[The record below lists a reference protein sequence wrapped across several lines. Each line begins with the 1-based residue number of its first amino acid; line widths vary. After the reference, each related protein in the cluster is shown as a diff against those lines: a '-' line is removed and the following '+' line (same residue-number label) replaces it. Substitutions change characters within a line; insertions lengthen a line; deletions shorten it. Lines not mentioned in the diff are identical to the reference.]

1 MQKKGKKLLK
11 FVKVFFCSILLCAV
25 FIIIFA
31 SSYIL
36 NLKDWQVFDPQKIT
50 QPSQS
55 LTVYDRTGAAVCDL
69 HGTEDRLDISIEELP
84 DYVLKAFLASED
96 VRFYEHSG
104 VDVVRIFGAL
114 LQDIRHNYI
123 KEGAS
128 TITQQLVKQMFLK
141 TDQTLSRKIQ
151 EALMAVKMETVY
163 SKDEIM
169 EMYLNLVYFG
179 NGAYGIQAAARTYFG
194 VDAKDLS
201 LPQAATLAGVLKS
214 TTNYAPHLYPE
225 KSLYRRDTVLNNM
238 YTYGFITKEAL
249 DQAKAT
255 PLTIVENQKG
265 QYPYGFYLDMVLN
278 DAEDILGIS
287 SGDLLGGGYS
297 IYTTLDS
304 DMQEYVQELY
314 GNAEFFPPDAPD
326 GTMVQSSLVILDNKT
341 GEILGVI
348 GGREHTAMRI
358 FNRATS
364 SRRQPG
370 SSIKPLIVY
379 APAIEYFDYTT
390 TTFLLDEQ
398 ETFDGFTPGN
408 AGNTYHGW
416 VTLRSALAHSY
427 NLPAIKVLNSI
438 GVTNGMEYCTRV
450 GIPFNEGDEGLTL
463 ALGGLTSGVT
473 PLELASAYT
482 PFSNGGMRVVPS
494 CIQKIT
500 DRNGNVVYQ
509 NVQKQYSVLSPETAY
524 IMTSILE
531 TGVTEGT
538 SSKLATDGI
547 EIAAKTGTSSYD
559 QSEYNKDS
567 WIVAYTSEYTICCW
581 MGFDNTDDA
590 HVLSPKDTGGN
601 YPALIAKAMFQHIY
615 AERQP
620 PAFAMPAGIVP
631 SVLDKVALEEYNDI
645 LVADSKT
652 PPDQTVTE
660 YYKKGTEPTS
670 VSSRFSVPQP
680 PVDFHLEDQGG
691 FPLLS
696 FTAQNENATYMIYRT
711 DSEAKETLLLEE
723 IDGAN
728 GFTTYLDQ
736 SVQAGRKYGYYIQ
749 ARNKYAISEGK
760 YVNGNPTDTISFTP
774 KNEMSQ

>member
-11 FVKVFFCSILLCAV
+11 FVKTFFCSILLCAV
-25 FIIIFA
+25 FVIIFVF
-31 SSYIL
+31 SYVF
-36 NLKDWQVFDPQKIT
+36 NLKDWQVFDPTKIT
-50 QPSQS
+50 QASQS
-55 LTVYDRTGAAVCDL
+55 LTIYDRTGTAVCDL
-69 HGTEDRLDISIEELP
+69 HGTEDRMDISIKELP
-84 DYVLKAFLASED
+84 DYVINAFLSSED
-96 VRFYEHSG
+96 ARFYEHSG
-104 VDVVRIFGAL
+104 VDIVRIFGAL
-114 LQDIRHNYI
+114 LKDIEHNYI

-128 TITQQLVKQMFLK
+128 TITQQLVKRMFLK
-141 TDQTLSRKIQ
+141 TDQTVSRKVQ
-151 EALMAVKMETVY
+151 EALMALKMENVY
-163 SKDEIM
+163 SKDQIM

-214 TTNYAPHLYPE
+214 TTNYAPHLHPD
-225 KSLYRRDTVLNNM
+225 KSVYRRDTVLNNM
-238 YTYGFITKEAL
+238 FTYGFITREELDKAKE
-249 DQAKAT
+249 T
-255 PLTIVENQKG
+255 PLEIVSNKTG
-265 QYPYGFYLDMVLN
+265 QYPYGFYLDMVLG

-287 SGDLLGGGYS
+287 STDLLGGGYS
-297 IYTTLDS
+297 IYTSLDS
-304 DMQEYVQELY
+304 DMQKYAQDLY
-314 GNAEFFPPDAPD
+314 QDAQFFPPNAAD
-326 GTMVQSSLVILDNKT
+326 GTMVQSALVILDNKT
-341 GEILGVI
+341 GEILSVI
-348 GGREHTAMRI
+348 GGREHTGMRI
-358 FNRATS
+358 FNRALS

-379 APAIEYFDYTT
+379 APAIENYGYTT

-398 ETFDGFTPGN
+398 ETFDGFTPSN

-416 VTLRSALAHSY
+416 VTLRDALAHSY
-427 NLPAIKVLNSI
+427 NLPAIKVLNAI
-438 GVTNGMEYCTRV
+438 GVSNGMDYCTRV

-463 ALGGLTSGVT
+463 ALGGLTNGVT

-482 PFSNGGMRVVPS
+482 PFSNGGMRIVPS

-500 DRNGNVVYQ
+500 DRYGNVVYQ
-509 NVQKQYSVLSPETAY
+509 NAQKKYSVLSPETAY

-538 SSKLATDGI
+538 SNKLATDGI

-581 MGFDNTDDA
+581 MGFDTTDDE

-615 AERQP
+615 ASRQP
-620 PAFAMPAGIVP
+620 SEFTVPEEIVP
-631 SVLDKVALEEYNDI
+631 CVLDKVALEEYNDI

-652 PPDQTVTE
+652 PPEQTITE
-660 YYKKGTEPTS
+660 YYKEKTQPTS
-670 VSSRFSVPQP
+670 VSSRFSIPQP
-680 PVDFHLEDQGG
+680 PTDFHLEENNG

-696 FTAQNENATYMIYRT
+696 FTAQNANATYIIYRT
-711 DSEAKETLLLEE
+711 DNETKETIVLEE

-728 GFTTYLDQ
+728 GFSTYLDQ
-736 SVQAGRKYGYYIQ
+736 SVQAGRTYGYYIQ
-749 ARNKYAISEGK
+749 PRNKFAIASGK
-760 YVNGNPTDTISFTP
+760 YVHGNPSDTITYTQ

>member
-11 FVKVFFCSILLCAV
+11 FVKVFFCSILLCAIFV
-25 FIIIFA
+25 IIFVC
-31 SSYIL
+31 SYVF
-36 NLKDWQVFDPQKIT
+36 NLKDWQVFDPTKIT

-55 LTVYDRTGAAVCDL
+55 LTIYDRTGAAVCDL
-69 HGTEDRLDISIEELP
+69 HGTEDRMDISIKELP
-84 DYVLKAFLASED
+84 DYVINAFLASED

-114 LQDIRHNYI
+114 LQDIKHNYI

-141 TDQTLSRKIQ
+141 TDQTISRKIQ
-151 EALMAVKMETVY
+151 EALMAVKMENTY
-163 SKDEIM
+163 SKDQIM

-179 NGAYGIQAAARTYFG
+179 NGAYGIQAAARAYFG
-194 VDAKDLS
+194 VDAKDLT

-214 TTNYAPHLYPE
+214 TTNYAPHLNPE

-238 YTYGFITKEAL
+238 FTYGFLTQEEL
-249 DQAKAT
+249 DAAKTT
-255 PLTIVENQKG
+255 PLEVVPNQRG
-265 QYPYGFYLDMVLN
+265 QYPYGFYLDMVLS

-287 SGDLLGGGYS
+287 SSDLLSGGYS
-297 IYTTLDS
+297 IYTSLDS
-304 DMQEYVQELY
+304 DMQQYAQALY
-314 GNAEFFPPDAPD
+314 ENAEYFPPNAAD
-326 GTMVQSSLVILDNKT
+326 GTMVQSALVILDNKT
-341 GEILGVI
+341 GEILSVI

-379 APAIEYFDYTT
+379 APAIENFDYTT

-398 ETFDGFTPGN
+398 ETFDGFTPSNPGN
-408 AGNTYHGW
+408 AYHGW
-416 VTLRSALAHSY
+416 VTLRTALAHSY
-427 NLPAIKVLNSI
+427 NLPAIKVLNAI
-438 GVTNGMEYCTRV
+438 GVSNGMDYCTRV

-463 ALGGLTSGVT
+463 ALGGLTNGVT

-482 PFSNGGMRVVPS
+482 PFSNGGMRIVPS
-494 CIQKIT
+494 CIERIT
-500 DRNGNVVYQ
+500 DRNGNIVYQ
-509 NVQKQYSVLSPETAY
+509 NMQKKYSVLSPQTAY

-531 TGVTEGT
+531 TGVLEGT
-538 SSKLATDGI
+538 SNKLATDGI
-547 EIAAKTGTSSYD
+547 EIAAKTGTSSYN

-581 MGFDNTDDA
+581 MGFDATDDE

-601 YPALIAKAMFQHIY
+601 YPALIAKAIFQHIY
-615 AERQP
+615 ENRQP
-620 PAFAMPAGIVP
+620 TAFTMPDGIV
-631 SVLDKVALEEYNDI
+631 SCVLDEVALEEYNEI
-645 LVADSKT
+645 LVADSMT

-660 YYKKGTEPTS
+660 YYKEGTQPTS

-680 PVDFHLEDQGG
+680 PNDFHLEEKDG

-696 FTAQNENATYMIYRT
+696 FTAQNVNATYTVYRT
-711 DSEAKETLLLEE
+711 DAESKETAILTE

-728 GFTTYLDQ
+728 GFSTYLDQ
-736 SVQAGRKYGYYIQ
+736 SVQAGKTYGYYIQ

-760 YVNGNPTDTISFTP
+760 YVNGNPTDTISYTQ

>member
-1 MQKKGKKLLK
+1 MQKKSKKLLK

-25 FIIIFA
+25 FIIIFV
-31 SSYIL
+31 SSYIF
-36 NLKDWQVFDPQKIT
+36 NLKDWQVFDPTKIT

-55 LTVYDRTGAAVCDL
+55 LTIYGRDGAAVCDL
-69 HGTEDRLDISIEELP
+69 HGTEDRLDISIKELP
-84 DYVLKAFLASED
+84 DYVINAFLASED
-96 VRFYEHSG
+96 ARFFEHSG

-114 LQDIRHNYI
+114 LKDIEHNYF

-141 TDQTLSRKIQ
+141 SDQTISRKIQ
-151 EALMAVKMETVY
+151 EALMAVKMENTY
-163 SKDEIM
+163 SKDQIM

-179 NGAYGIQAAARTYFG
+179 NGAYGIQAAARAYFG
-194 VDAKDLS
+194 VDAKDLT

-214 TTNYAPHLYPE
+214 PTHYAPHLDHE

-238 YTYGFITKEAL
+238 YTYGFLTRDEL

-255 PLTIVENQKG
+255 PLEIVANKTG
-265 QYPYGFYLDMVLN
+265 QYPYGFYLDMVLS

-287 SGDLLGGGYS
+287 SSDLLSGGYK
-297 IYTTLDS
+297 IYTSLDA
-304 DMQEYVQELY
+304 DMQEYAQELY
-314 GNAEFFPPDAPD
+314 QNAQYFPPNAKD
-326 GTMVQSSLVILDNKT
+326 GTMVQSALVILDNKT
-341 GEILGVI
+341 GEILSVI
-348 GGREHTAMRI
+348 GGREHTGMRI

-379 APAIEYFDYTT
+379 APAIENFNYTT

-398 ETFDGFTPGN
+398 ETFDGFTPSN

-416 VTLRSALAHSY
+416 VTLRTALAHSY
-427 NLPAIKVLNSI
+427 NLPAIKVLNAI
-438 GVTNGMEYCTRV
+438 GVSNGMDYCTRV

-463 ALGGLTSGVT
+463 ALGGLTKGIT
-473 PLELASAYT
+473 PLELASAYI
-482 PFSNGGMRVVPS
+482 PFSNSGTRVVPS

-500 DRNGNVVYQ
+500 DRNGNTVYK
-509 NVQKQYSVLSPETAY
+509 NVQKKYSVISPETAY
-524 IMTSILE
+524 IMTSVLE
-531 TGVTEGT
+531 SGVTEGT

-547 EIAAKTGTSSYD
+547 EIAAKTGTSSYA

-581 MGFDNTDDA
+581 MGFDSTDDE

-601 YPALIAKAMFQHIY
+601 YPALIAKAMFMHIY
-615 AERQP
+615 TDRQP
-620 PAFAMPAGIVP
+620 PAFAVPGGIV
-631 SVLDKVALEEYNDI
+631 SCVLDKVALDQYNDI

-652 PPDQTVTE
+652 PPDQTITE
-660 YYKKGTEPTS
+660 YYKQGTQPTS
-670 VSSRFSVPQP
+670 VSSRFSIPQP
-680 PVDFHLEDQGG
+680 PSDFHLEEKGG
-691 FPLLS
+691 FPLIS
-696 FTAQNENATYMIYRT
+696 FTAQNENATYAVYRT
-711 DSEAKETLLLEE
+711 DVATKDTVILTE
-723 IDGAN
+723 IDGTN
-728 GFTTYLDQ
+728 GFSTYLDQ
-736 SVQAGRKYGYYIQ
+736 SVQAGKTYGYYVQ

-760 YVNGNPTDTISFTP
+760 FVNGNPTNTITYTQ